1 MLGARFLACTR
12 SQLAP
17 LATRHSMA
25 RLPPLAAHRARML
38 SDATSKA
45 AGDAAP
51 SAEAAAAE
59 AAEPTKEASEAGA
72 AEEEAAEVDPIV
84 ALEARVAE
92 LDKELADKHD
102 QVLRA
107 MAEADNARRRAA
119 LDVEK
124 SHKFGVSKFA
134 KDLLEVADNL
144 SRAADSVPE
153 EMRSS
158 DEHPVLKALY
168 EGVTMTDGQLLKT
181 FGKHGA
187 SYSSTSLH
195 PSTPFHPLSHSC
207 SPTCLVRRPHE
218 GGSAWREVRPQLPC
232 AARLRTI
239 LTPHS
244 THSTHCNF
252 HRLLLASESPAWTF
266 GLSLSLSLSR
276 SLVSTRCDYLT
287 ISLSH
292 YVRTRSSRRLTRPRS
307 RAQSCMWPPRATSC
321 TSDACAPR
329 PSVSS
334 RRPEWPLDTA
344 RAGEA
349 QWRQGPLGPRP
360 VAVEARSGPHLERGF
375 MLARDERWC
384 RERVRVA
391 WRVERCTVGLEG
403 SWGCGRETV
412 ERRLGQG

>member
-1 MLGARFLACTR
+1 
-12 SQLAP
+12 
-17 LATRHSMA
+17 MA

-187 SYSSTSLH
+187 SYSSTPSTPPSLH
-195 PSTPFHPLSHSC
+195 PLCHSC
-207 SPTCLVRRPHE
+207 SPTCLFRRPHE
-218 GGSAWREVRPQLPC
+218 GGPAWREVRPELPC
-232 AARLRTI
+232 TARLLRTI

-244 THSTHCNF
+244 THSTHCNL
-252 HRLLLASESPAWTF
+252 HLLLLASEPPAWTF
-266 GLSLSLSLSR
+266 GLGLSLSLSLSP
-276 SLVSTRCDYLT
+276 SSST
-287 ISLSH
+287 
-292 YVRTRSSRRLTRPRS
+292 V
-307 RAQSCMWPPRATSC
+307 
-321 TSDACAPR
+321 
-329 PSVSS
+329 
-334 RRPEWPLDTA
+334 
-344 RAGEA
+344 
-349 QWRQGPLGPRP
+349 
-360 VAVEARSGPHLERGF
+360 
-375 MLARDERWC
+375 
-384 RERVRVA
+384 
-391 WRVERCTVGLEG
+391 
-403 SWGCGRETV
+403 
-412 ERRLGQG
+412 

>member
-1 MLGARFLACTR
+1 MWCAGPHTLRERNEVSLRPFLPRRSASGLGTRRAEPPRHRCRSSRCGRLAPPAVSQAARPRALVSNSNAVVLVIRSGGVISVGCWPHGSCLAAHDHFSACRSVGGLVFPSLVDAVRNKKSMLLPRVLACTR

-17 LATRHSMA
+17 LTTRHSMA

-107 MAEADNARRRAA
+107 LAEADNARRRAT

-158 DEHPVLKALY
+158 EEHPVLKALY
-168 EGVTMTDGQLLKT
+168 EGVTMTDGQLIKT

-187 SYSSTSLH
+187 SSFSSPPPPLHPLHPVHLFILSTPQPFLLTHLSRPQASREWTLLARSST
-195 PSTPFHPLSHSC
+195 
-207 SPTCLVRRPHE
+207 PT
-218 GGSAWREVRPQLPC
+218 SMY
-232 AARLRTI
+232 ARLRTI
-239 LTPHS
+239 PTILTLLTLPTLLSVTS
-244 THSTHCNF
+244 TSHD
-252 HRLLLASESPAWTF
+252 AGSPACEIV
-266 GLSLSLSLSR
+266 R
-276 SLVSTRCDYLT
+276 SYCLT
-287 ISLSH
+287 
-292 YVRTRSSRRLTRPRS
+292 
-307 RAQSCMWPPRATSC
+307 TSPC
-321 TSDACAPR
+321 
-329 PSVSS
+329 
-334 RRPEWPLDTA
+334 
-344 RAGEA
+344 
-349 QWRQGPLGPRP
+349 
-360 VAVEARSGPHLERGF
+360 
-375 MLARDERWC
+375 
-384 RERVRVA
+384 
-391 WRVERCTVGLEG
+391 
-403 SWGCGRETV
+403 
-412 ERRLGQG
+412 